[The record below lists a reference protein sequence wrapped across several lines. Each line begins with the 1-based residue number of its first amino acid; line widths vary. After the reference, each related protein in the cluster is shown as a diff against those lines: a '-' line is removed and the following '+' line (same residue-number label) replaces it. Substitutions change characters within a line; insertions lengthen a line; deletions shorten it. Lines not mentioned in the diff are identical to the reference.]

1 MEEGEGLVSRLYI
14 NLVVIAPYLLRT
26 RPIGSSGVHREVWC
40 GGAAPRMAALHS
52 VEPYLLQDRVVS
64 DEEVAVVA
72 QNHLEKWEDL
82 SPFLKLTSVDE
93 QAIRNTNSDYK
104 EQKRAL
110 FREWKRQNGSEATY
124 RVLIAAA
131 KEARNKKLADNLE
144 EMLRLTELT
153 DRK

>member
-1 MEEGEGLVSRLYI
+1 MEEGEGRLYI

-40 GGAAPRMAALHS
+40 GGAAPRMAALQS
-52 VEPYLLQDRVVS
+52 VEPHLLDTVVS
-64 DEEVAVVA
+64 DPDVAVIA

-82 SPFLKLTSVDE
+82 SPFLNLTSVDE
-93 QAIRNTNSDYK
+93 QAIRSTYIDYK
-104 EQKRAL
+104 EQKRAF
-110 FREWKRQNGSEATY
+110 FRAWKRQNGRGATY

-131 KEARNKKLADNLE
+131 KEAHNKNLADNLE
-144 EMLRLTELT
+144 EMLRQT